1 MDCRWREEF
10 QTTSVFGAV
19 CRRPMCRSCQV
30 IKLSQ
35 PKRRYIQDTVNL
47 NPTLASDM
55 EDIIDVILP
64 NASTQMK
71 ALITEQRRQPS
82 AKGRCGHRWS
92 NDMITKCLS
101 LWIRSPQGYQD
112 LLETGFVVLPS
123 RSTLKLYKNDVEQ
136 GSGFHVKVFHWML

>member
-1 MDCRWREEF
+1 MPGD
-10 QTTSVFGAV
+10 
-19 CRRPMCRSCQV
+19 QV
-30 IKLSQ
+30 ESTKQ
-35 PKRRYIQDTVNL
+35 RYIQDTVNL

-71 ALITEQRRQPS
+71 ALIAEQRRQLTI
-82 AKGRCGHRWS
+82 KGCCGHRWS
-92 NDMITKCLS
+92 NDLITKCLS

-112 LLETGFVVLPS
+112 LLDTGFVVLPS

-136 GSGFHVKVFHWML
+136 GSGFHDKVFHWML